1 MFNLFK
7 KKPKA
12 IKKLKQNK
20 VTLDKAI
27 NFKDLVNNKISITR
41 ELDGNSILLGINID
55 DKKIILDNEL
65 SLLVLSVL
73 KEYCM
78 TNDIEQSL
86 DVLTNKGEE

>member
-12 IKKLKQNK
+12 VKKLKQNK
-20 VTLDKAI
+20 ITLDKAI
-27 NFKDLVNNKISITR
+27 NFKDLVNNKVVITR
-41 ELDGNSILLGINID
+41 ELDGNNILLGINVD
-55 DKKIILDNEL
+55 NKKIILDTEL
-65 SLLVLSVL
+65 SLLLLSIL

-86 DVLTNKGEE
+86 DTLTSKGEE